1 MARYGRYRRYKRRAK
16 SSTASKVIKPFAS
29 VAGMVTKNTSLKYT
43 LTGMFTIPVV
53 LSVVYTEGWDWITGK
68 VGDWG
73 ASLNN
78 MLTGSG
84 AIAMGDF
91 PSDDAGLE
99 GGTAMGDDSFSE
111 WFDA

>member
-1 MARYGRYRRYKRRAK
+1 MARYGRYRRYKRRGK
-16 SSTASKVIKPFAS
+16 SSTVSKVIKPFAS

-53 LSVVYTEGWDWITGK
+53 LSVVYPEGWDWITGK

-73 ASLNN
+73 ESINN
-78 MLTGSG
+78 GLTGAS
-84 AIAMGDF
+84 
-91 PSDDAGLE
+91 
-99 GGTAMGDDSFSE
+99 AMGDDTFSE